1 MARIECWIFSFHDKN
16 TIARNIWY
24 KIIMIMIITQFCY
37 CCCRLQGL
45 AMVLMAYCCV
55 IDAMNGMMMLLLFF
69 IMMKIGKCVM

>member
-1 MARIECWIFSFHDKN
+1 M
-16 TIARNIWY
+16 
-24 KIIMIMIITQFCY
+24 
-37 CCCRLQGL
+37 QGL